1 MPDWLRVRTI
11 GLLAGVLLPGVLATA
26 ASAQVNTERMRGDAD
41 GGLAVS
47 LDAVAAY
54 ATGNAEYLRLGLGG
68 RADLGAGDH
77 LAFVVGRTDLSRA
90 DDRTFLDRSFLHAR
104 YGRVAAPRLT
114 LEAFAQVERNRQQ
127 RLVSRT
133 LLGAGPRYQLV
144 DRDSLSLALGA
155 TPMFEHEE
163 LDAELAEPPGGVVRV
178 STYGTAQWTVNA
190 TTSLQTTTYLQPR
203 ADAPGD
209 VRVLNQTALD
219 VGITRAVRLRV
230 QAQVRYDSRPPQSV
244 ERTDVSVENGLVFVF
259 R

>member
-1 MPDWLRVRTI
+1 MSHRPR
-11 GLLAGVLLPGVLATA
+11 LLALALLTGILPCGA
-26 ASAQVNTERMRGDAD
+26 AAPAGAQVNTERMRGGVDD
-41 GGLAVS
+41 GLAVS

-54 ATGNAEYLRLGLGG
+54 ATGNSEYLRLGLGG
-68 RADLGAGDH
+68 RADLALGGD

-104 YGRVAAPRLT
+104 YGRALAPRLT

-127 RLVSRT
+127 RLVSRV
-133 LLGAGPRYQLV
+133 LLGAGPRYHLV
-144 DRDSLSLALGA
+144 DHDSLSLALGA

-163 LDAELAEPPGGVVRV
+163 LDAELAEPAGGVLRV
-178 STYGTAQWTVNA
+178 STYATAQWTLSE
-190 TTSLQTTTYLQPR
+190 TTSLQTTTYVQPR

-209 VRVLNQTALD
+209 ARVLNQTALS

-230 QAQVRYDSRPPQSV
+230 QAQLRYDSRPPATV
-244 ERTDVSVENGLVFVF
+244 ERTDFSIENGLVFVL

>member
-1 MPDWLRVRTI
+1 MPVPTR
-11 GLLAGVLLPGVLATA
+11 LLALALLATALATA
-26 ASAQVNTERMRGDAD
+26 ASAQVNTERMRGDRD

-68 RADLGAGDH
+68 RADLGAGAH
-77 LAFVVGRTDLSRA
+77 SAFVVGRTDLSRA

-104 YGRVAAPRLT
+104 YGWVVAPRLT
-114 LEAFAQVERNRQQ
+114 LETFAQVERNRQQ

-133 LLGAGPRYQLV
+133 LLGAGPRYQFV
-144 DRDSLSLALGA
+144 DQDSLRLALGV

-163 LDAELAEPPGGVVRV
+163 LDAELEEPPAAVVRL
-178 STYGTAQWTVNA
+178 STYGTAQWTLNA
-190 TTSLQTTTYLQPR
+190 NTSLQTTTYLQPR
-203 ADAPGD
+203 ADVPGD

-230 QAQVRYDSRPPQSV
+230 QAQVRFDSRPPQSV
-244 ERTDVSVENGLVFVF
+244 ERTDFSIENGLVFVL